1 MARMLQ
7 SQWDFDATPEPDPA
21 PAAEKVWTVSEIT
34 RRLKRL
40 LEVEVGRVSIV
51 GEITN
56 LRRQASG
63 HIYFTLK
70 DEQSSIQCVLF
81 RGTAGA
87 NRSCLKDGAEIR
99 VKGEL
104 SIYAPRGQYQL
115 VVREIEPQ
123 GEGALR
129 ARFEAMK
136 KRLQDLGWFDSERK
150 RAIPRFPS
158 RIGCVTSETGAALRD
173 FVHVIERRFA
183 GVEIWVRPSRVQGE
197 GAAAQVAQ
205 GIRDLQSF
213 RDENG
218 NGVDVIVITRGGGS
232 LEDLWAF
239 NEELVAQ
246 AVFESRIPVISAVGH
261 EIDFSISDFVAD
273 LRAATPSAAAELLT
287 EHFVQAV
294 DKALHLESRLDRQV
308 AQRIQWVG
316 NHLSNTARR
325 LDRSSP
331 SRWLDT
337 QRQKLDDLEV
347 DLGRGVQRLLNEKTT
362 QITEFNGR
370 LARIHPEK
378 LAMQARE
385 KLEQRSEALKQLMQ
399 RRLEMWSGNLKS
411 LVDQLKI
418 LSPLNTLD
426 RGYSITFN
434 SKNGKVVQD
443 VKDVAPGDLLST
455 RLPQGE
461 IISRVIAESEAESNR
476 N

>member
-21 PAAEKVWTVSEIT
+21 PVAEKVWTVSEIT

-40 LEVEVGRVSIV
+40 LEQEVGRISVL

-70 DEQSSIQCVLF
+70 DDQSAIQCVLF

-99 VKGEL
+99 AQGEL

-115 VVREIEPQ
+115 VVREVEPQ

-136 KRLQDLGWFDSERK
+136 KRLQELGWFDAERK
-150 RAIPRFPS
+150 RPIPRFPS

-197 GAAAQVAQ
+197 GAAEQVAQ

-213 RDENG
+213 HDEHG

-239 NEELVAQ
+239 NEEVVAR
-246 AVFESRIPVISAVGH
+246 AVFESRVPVISAVGH

-294 DKALHLESRLDRQV
+294 DKAVHLQGRFQRQI
-308 AQRIQWVG
+308 AQQMQWIE
-316 NHLSNTARR
+316 NHLSNVARR
-325 LDRSSP
+325 LERSSP
-331 SRWLDT
+331 SRWLDM
-337 QRQKLDDLEV
+337 QRQKLDDL
-347 DLGRGVQRLLNEKTT
+347 DLDLDRGVQRLLNEKSAR
-362 QITEFNGR
+362 ISEFNGR
-370 LARIHPEK
+370 LTRIHPEK
-378 LAMQARE
+378 LALQARE
-385 KLEQRSEALKQLMQ
+385 KLEQRAEALSQLT
-399 RRLEMWSGNLKS
+399 RRQLDLLSGNLKS
-411 LVDQLKI
+411 LADQLKI

-434 SKNGKVVQD
+434 SKSGKVIKDVQ
-443 VKDVAPGDLLST
+443 DVAPGDILST
-455 RLPQGE
+455 RFTQGKVL
-461 IISRVIAESEAESNR
+461 SKVLAEDEVNQ

>member
-1 MARMLQ
+1 MLQ

-21 PAAEKVWTVSEIT
+21 SAPVAEKVWTVSEIT

-40 LEVEVGRVSIV
+40 FEQEVGRISVL

-70 DEQSSIQCVLF
+70 DDQSAIQCVLF

-99 VKGEL
+99 AKGEL

-115 VVREIEPQ
+115 VVREVEPQ

-150 RAIPRFPS
+150 KPIPRFPS

-183 GVEIWVRPSRVQGE
+183 GVEIWVKPSRVQGE
-197 GAAAQVAQ
+197 GAAEQVAQ

-239 NEELVAQ
+239 NEEVVAQ
-246 AVFESRIPVISAVGH
+246 AIFESRIPVISAVGH

-294 DKALHLESRLDRQV
+294 DKAIQLEGRFDRQV
-308 AQRIQWVG
+308 AQRMHWIE
-316 NHLSNTARR
+316 NHLNNTARR
-325 LDRSSP
+325 LDRCSP
-331 SRWLDT
+331 SRWLDM
-337 QRQKLDDLEV
+337 QRQKLDDL
-347 DLGRGVQRLLNEKTT
+347 DLDLDRGVQRLLNEKTT
-362 QITEFNGR
+362 RVSEFCGR
-370 LARIHPEK
+370 LKRIHPEK
-378 LAMQARE
+378 LALQARE
-385 KLEQRSEALKQLMQ
+385 KLEQRSETLQQLI
-399 RRLEMWSGNLKS
+399 RRQLEMLSGNLKS
-411 LVDQLKI
+411 LADQLKI

-434 SKNGKVVQD
+434 SKTGQVIKD
-443 VKDVAPGDLLST
+443 IHDVAPGDLLST
-455 RLPQGE
+455 RLNQGE
-461 IISRVIAESEAESNR
+461 IISKVLREEEAIQN
-476 N
+476 